1 MKKKAYG
8 KDAIS
13 DLIIGCIEKIL
24 VYPSGKLE
32 VMVNKKAM
40 AESFRLYSIYT
51 LMSSINFVWFIIE
64 KYSKAKKRREHI
76 EDTGGN
82 Q

>member
-40 AESFRLYSIYT
+40 AGKVSDCT
-51 LMSSINFVWFIIE
+51 VFIL
-64 KYSKAKKRREHI
+64 
-76 EDTGGN
+76 
-82 Q
+82 